1 MPTTYKAFTSKM
13 GGANPVEYIG
23 RTGEIFWDPASGSLR
38 LSDGSTA
45 GGIAITGVSNGFQA
59 RNNTP
64 TATASALGADSY
76 ATLDLTAHKGYVLYS
91 INADKPC
98 WVRLYDSNASRLA
111 DQNRVQGTP
120 PSANS
125 GVIAEAVF
133 VSAGT
138 VSFTPGVFAYN
149 NESTPTTTAP
159 IAVTNTGGTSQDIG
173 INLTVL
179 KLEQG

>member
-13 GGANPVEYIG
+13 GGANPAEYIG

-38 LSDGSTA
+38 LSDGSTP

-64 TATASALGADSY
+64 TVTATDLAANAP
-76 ATLDLTAHKGYVLYS
+76 ANLDITAHKGYALYS
-91 INADKPC
+91 ITVDKPC
-98 WVRLYDSNASRLA
+98 WVRLYNSNASRTA
-111 DQNRVQGTP
+111 DQNRPFGSGPTP
-120 PSANS
+120 NS
-125 GVIAEAVF
+125 GLIAEAVF
-133 VSAGT
+133 ISAGT
-138 VSFTPGVFAYN
+138 INFTPGLFAYN

-159 IAVTNTGGTSQDIG
+159 IAVTNTGSTDQTIEV
-173 INLTVL
+173 NLTVL